1 MSIEVNDNSS
11 IQTVLKTPRKALSRV
26 FGFALVVCVWV
37 TCSVAQADDPKE
49 TWIQYPPRAAVK
61 LTEQV
66 QAFKEMELEKK
77 GVAAGELKKREEKI
91 DLTPLKET
99 KLEST
104 EKPQSEEKKIE
115 PPKPRERKL
124 LSQDESWAQ
133 DHKTK
138 TTTLKYDDGT
148 LDWKV
153 DVIEPTPGQPTYKAD
168 IQSIPMSYA
177 DGTQSIV
184 TRKAKSVDQQWGRD
198 HSTKTLIYKFSDGTS
213 NIEIKNI
220 PKKYSQPEF
229 KNGIEK
235 ITITFGD
242 GTQRVEE
249 NEAIDR
255 KTIWSKD
262 HLVQTIIYYFEDG
275 KSFEER
281 IETPRVL
288 STPIYKD
295 DQEII
300 KATYGDGFTQE
311 IIETAVDTK
320 VSFASDHQTKTTT
333 YIFKDGTINEVV
345 STIPRDEVAKSYKG
359 NLQVLTYLYPDG
371 TKTAVTKKAVSEKLS
386 WSEDHLI
393 KTLEYQFADGSVN
406 KVVSEVKPETSKP
419 VYKKNLQFINYK
431 FGDGTTKSVVN
442 KAISEDT
449 SWSES
454 RLYRTVTY
462 KFADGG
468 VSSEEFSEPQKL
480 ADKKNTVAA
489 LDSEPKVKL
498 EADRE
503 QKLVLNVVKVDN
515 VPEDTKTNQNNR
527 VSPTKS
533 AVGAELLT
541 KKSEEFSFKNIIN
554 KFLDKS
560 SDDEQIN
567 DHKISSNSAN
577 QPVYLQGLQIITKP
591 AIDGKT
597 VTLTYKAI
605 DKEESWSN
613 DKSKKITTYKFAD
626 GTVNKVITDV
636 NSQVSKAPKP
646 NLFTGD
652 EELTRRTLADD

>member
-1 MSIEVNDNSS
+1 MSTEFNDNLS
-11 IQTVLKTPRKALSRV
+11 ILAVSKTSLLACTRV
-26 FGFALVVCVWV
+26 VGFALLVILWAVY
-37 TCSVAQADDPKE
+37 SGAHAADPRE
-49 TWIQYPPRAAVK
+49 SWIQYPPRAAVK

-77 GVAAGELKKREEKI
+77 GVVADERKKFEEKSDPTTQK
-91 DLTPLKET
+91 DL
-99 KLEST
+99 KLET
-104 EKPQSEEKKIE
+104 IEKSQTEEKKIE
-115 PPKPRERKL
+115 PLKPRERKL

-148 LDWKV
+148 LDWRV

-168 IQSIPMSYA
+168 IQTIPMSYA

-198 HSTKTLIYKFSDGTS
+198 HSTKTSIYKFSDGTS

-255 KTIWSKD
+255 KTFWSKD
-262 HLVQTIIYYFEDG
+262 HLVQTIVYYFEDG
-275 KSFEER
+275 KSFEESV
-281 IETPRVL
+281 EVPRVL
-288 STPIYKD
+288 STPVYKE
-295 DQEII
+295 DQEIT
-300 KATYGDGFTQE
+300 KVTYGDGFTQD
-311 IIETAVDTK
+311 IIESAVDAK

-333 YIFKDGTINEVV
+333 YIFKDGTTNEVV
-345 STIPRDEVAKSYKG
+345 TTNSKEEVAKSYKG

-371 TKTAVTKKAVSEKLS
+371 TKTAITKKAVSEKLL

-406 KVVSEVKPETSKP
+406 KVVSEVKPEISKP
-419 VYKKNLQFINYK
+419 IYKKNLQVINYK
-431 FGDGTTKSVVN
+431 FGDGTSKSVVN

-449 SWSES
+449 SWSEN
-454 RLYRTVTY
+454 RLLKTVSY
-462 KFADGG
+462 KFADGS
-468 VSSEEFSEPQKL
+468 VSSEEYSEPQKVVE
-480 ADKKNTVAA
+480 KKNVTPQ
-489 LDSEPKVKL
+489 LETEQKDKL
-498 EADRE
+498 QEAKD
-503 QKLVLNVVKVDN
+503 QKLVLNVVKVD
-515 VPEDTKTNQNNR
+515 VIPEDMNAKENSRTKPIKPV
-527 VSPTKS
+527 VS
-533 AVGAELLT
+533 AEPPVR
-541 KKSEEFSFKNIIN
+541 KSEEFTFKNILN

-560 SDDEQIN
+560 SDEEKLN
-567 DHKISSNSAN
+567 DHRIPSNSAN
-577 QPVYLQGLQIITKP
+577 QPVYLQGLEIITKP
-591 AIDGKT
+591 APDGKT
-597 VTLTYKAI
+597 ITLTYKAI
-605 DKEESWSN
+605 DKEETWSS
-613 DKSKKITTYKFAD
+613 DKSKKITIYKFAD

-636 NSQVSKAPKP
+636 NSQLSKAPKSSS
-646 NLFTGD
+646 FTGD
-652 EELTRRTLADD
+652 EELTQHSLAND